1 MVIDLVPMDLVL
13 VALKL
18 QEDLALREE
27 VVIKECL
34 FLLHLLDREQV

>member
-1 MVIDLVPMDLVL
+1 MDLITLDLVL
-13 VALKL
+13 VALKP

-27 VVIKECL
+27 LVIKECL